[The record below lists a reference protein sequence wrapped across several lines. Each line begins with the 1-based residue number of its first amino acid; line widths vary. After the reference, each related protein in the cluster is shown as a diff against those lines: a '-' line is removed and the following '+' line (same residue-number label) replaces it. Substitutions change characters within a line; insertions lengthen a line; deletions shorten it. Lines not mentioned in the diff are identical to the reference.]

1 MDSVEPTPQTPAP
14 TPTPPAAPE
23 AKVEEVLI
31 GAEDFL
37 GTDDRERIPFAGL
50 LAAEPE
56 LVHEQR
62 SRRDWEQKLDA
73 YLRSTSV

>member
-1 MDSVEPTPQTPAP
+1 MDSVDTQTPAP
-14 TPTPPAAPE
+14 AAIPPP
-23 AKVEEVLI
+23 KVEGEPEVLI

>member
-1 MDSVEPTPQTPAP
+1 MDSVDTQTPSPPAP
-14 TPTPPAAPE
+14 TTTPPPKGE
-23 AKVEEVLI
+23 PEVLI

-37 GTDDRERIPFAGL
+37 GSDDRERIPFAGL

-73 YLRSTSV
+73 YLRSPSV

>member
-14 TPTPPAAPE
+14 TPTPPE
-23 AKVEEVLI
+23 TKVEEVLI

-37 GTDDRERIPFAGL
+37 GSDDRERIPFAGL